1 MTLADIQRQ
10 LNGATDT
17 KTTLQVIDNM
27 THNEL
32 HIHTL
37 QSKITCL
44 EGLLKNTG
52 DLEQKHIQTT
62 IIKIAWLKAQ
72 LNTAVNK

>member
-1 MTLADIQRQ
+1 MT
-10 LNGATDT
+10 N
-17 KTTLQVIDNM
+17 
-27 THNEL
+27 NEL

-52 DLEQKHIQTT
+52 GLEQKHIQTT

>member
-1 MTLADIQRQ
+1 MTL
-10 LNGATDT
+10 N
-17 KTTLQVIDNM
+17 
-27 THNEL
+27 NEI

-44 EGLLKNTG
+44 EGLLQDTR
-52 DLEQKHIQTT
+52 DLGQHPKYTEHIQTT
-62 IIKIAWLKAQ
+62 IAWLKGQ